1 MSTGKK
7 RKSYG
12 AEASTIAIS
21 HSIQKSGTGDTNVI
35 PKSPTSAKTGKPV
48 SLRKEFGIIGG
59 IGLIFGNIIG
69 SGIFVTTSTILG
81 YTQSFGL
88 TLITWV
94 VGGLIAMIGT
104 LCYIELGTM
113 IQKSGSEYAYI
124 LEAYSFGGK
133 NKYLRIIGRMLAFTN
148 VWYDLLVGNPASM
161 AIPLLTFGRYAC
173 RPFFIGC
180 PDLPDLPIKFIAL
193 SGLSKYCISLLY
205 MLLCGYLCIASD
217 QVICLCVYLCM

>member
-1 MSTGKK
+1 MSSDNKK
-7 RKSYG
+7 KSYG
-12 AEASTIAIS
+12 AQASTIAIS
-21 HSIQKSGTGDTNVI
+21 RSIQRSGTGDTDVI
-35 PKSPTSAKTGKPV
+35 PKSAKTGKPV
-48 SLRKEFGIIGG
+48 SLRKEFGVISG

-69 SGIFVTTSTILG
+69 SGIFVTTSAILG

-94 VGGLIAMIGT
+94 VGGLIAMVGT

-193 SGLSKYCISLLY
+193 SGLSKCSIRSSLLY
-205 MLLCGYLCIASD
+205 MLLCGYLCID
-217 QVICLCVYLCM
+217 QIKHLLFV